1 MRRISDL
8 FFFLS
13 LDLPR
18 IRKFRIVL
26 GYYLFSRFSSLK
38 ILGIKLEYSPGSKK
52 HSLLIL
58 KEIFL
63 KNIYTF
69 TQATDQKLISLQEK
83 DGREGIIIDIGA
95 NIGIATAYFKNKY
108 PNIRVIAIEA
118 SPINYNQL
126 MRNIEVNKFNNIVP
140 INKFVSR
147 KNGQICFYHHKQ
159 KPGGSF
165 GEGYRFA
172 DPSVTEEFDVETIK
186 IDDVIKGLKDI
197 VIKIDVEG
205 AEYEILED
213 LALSENISSVLEIT
227 AEVSTFNQA
236 NYEKLIMVL
245 TSFYNLGFEPRFIS
259 DYGITHLKSKSKQ
272 GHLQLTLF
280 KT

>member
-1 MRRISDL
+1 VRPISDL

-18 IRKFRIVL
+18 IQKFRIVL
-26 GYYLFSRFSSLK
+26 GYYFFSRCSSLK
-38 ILGIKLEYSPGSKK
+38 ILGMKLEYSTGLKN

-63 KNIYTF
+63 NNIYTF
-69 TQATDQKLISLQEK
+69 TKVTNQKLKSLQEK
-83 DGREGIIIDIGA
+83 DGGVILDIGA
-95 NIGIATAYFKNKY
+95 NIGIATAYFKNEY
-108 PNIRVIAIEA
+108 PSIRVIAIEA

-126 MRNIEVNKFNNIVP
+126 VKNIEVNKFKNIVT

-147 KNGQICFYHHKQ
+147 KIGQICFYHHKQ

-165 GEGYRFA
+165 GEGYKFA
-172 DPSVTEEFDVETIK
+172 DPSDTEEFDVETIK
-186 IDDVIKGLKDI
+186 INDVIKGLKNI

-213 LALSENISSVLEIT
+213 IALSENISEVLEIA
-227 AEVSTFNQA
+227 AEVSTFNQVG
-236 NYEKLIMVL
+236 YEKLNIIL
-245 TSFYNLGFEPRFIS
+245 NSFYNLGFEPRFIS
-259 DYGITHLKSKSKQ
+259 DYGITHLKNKSKQ
-272 GHLQLTLF
+272 GHLQLILF
-280 KT
+280 KA

>member
-1 MRRISDL
+1 M
-8 FFFLS
+8 
-13 LDLPR
+13 
-18 IRKFRIVL
+18 
-26 GYYLFSRFSSLK
+26 
-38 ILGIKLEYSPGSKK
+38 KLEYLPGSKN

-63 KNIYTF
+63 NNIYTF
-69 TQATDQKLISLQEK
+69 TKATDQKLKSLQEK
-83 DGREGIIIDIGA
+83 DGGEGVILDIGA
-95 NIGIATAYFKNKY
+95 NIGIATAYFKDKY

-126 MRNIEVNKFNNIVP
+126 IKNIEVNKFKNIVT

-147 KNGQICFYHHKQ
+147 KNEQICFYHLKH

-165 GEGYRFA
+165 GEGYKFA
-172 DPSVTEEFDVETIK
+172 DPSVTKEFDVETIK
-186 IDDVIKGLKDI
+186 IDDVIKGLKNI

-213 LALSENISSVLEIT
+213 LALSENVSEVLEIT

-236 NYEKLIMVL
+236 DYEKLNMVL
-245 TSFYNLGFEPRFIS
+245 NSFYNLGFEPRFIS
-259 DYGITHLKSKSKQ
+259 DYGITHLKNKSKQ
-272 GHLQLTLF
+272 GHLQLTLL
-280 KT
+280 KV